1 MSTKTTFKRIA
12 LVAVAAL
19 TLGSFSAVSA
29 SAHQAD
35 TLTVSAATS
44 TTTAGTAVSV
54 VLNQSFIATADTDAM
69 TVTASVT
76 SSPATSVA
84 LPVLTAAGGTNV
96 NAGTVATTTL
106 MTTTTAVDGTPA
118 AYSTGFTTA
127 TLTPTVAG
135 TYVIRFTPAVTVG
148 GGILQSAALTWT
160 VTVSAVGAVTAANS
174 TSFINLGETTTAT
187 ADVAVSVTR
196 AIDADVQKASIVV
209 TPKNAATT
217 DLTSTTALTATISG
231 PGTLGIGATVGTI
244 ASTGRAI
251 TGAAGANIIGVFSD
265 GTSGVAT
272 VTISAGTTVLATET
286 VTFYG
291 DVASVVATVVN
302 SVIPASNTGASV
314 GAVTAVAYDAAGV
327 VVGAGNLYATSSVA
341 TVASNSYTV
350 AAITSGKATFTL
362 VGVAAGTTTITV
374 GTGSSATATTNV
386 AAAPVTVRVGSSTPA
401 SVSVTWDKDSYVPGE
416 VATVKVTVLD
426 ATGLALPNAT
436 YANIFA
442 TGGLTP
448 SYALGSASATL
459 TGTDVVAATSTGS
472 ASYTVFVPAYATSL
486 KLTYT
491 GGTGLP
497 TAAQIAGSSATVTVG
512 GGQAVDAATAA
523 QDAAAEATDA
533 ANAATDAANAAA
545 EAADAATAA
554 AQDAADAVAALAV
567 SVEAMVSAL
576 KKQITALTN
585 LVIKIQKKV
594 KA

>member
-12 LVAVAAL
+12 FVAVAAL

-35 TLTVSAATS
+35 TLTVSASTS
-44 TTTAGTAVSV
+44 TTTVGTAVSV

-106 MTTTTAVDGTPA
+106 VTTTTAVDGTPA

-127 TLTPTVAG
+127 TLTPAVAG
-135 TYVIRFTPAVTVG
+135 TYVIKFTPAATVG

-160 VTVSAVGAVTAANS
+160 VTVSAVGAATNV
-174 TSFINLGETTTAT
+174 GETTTAT
-187 ADVAVSVTR
+187 ADVAVSATR
-196 AIDADVQKASIVV
+196 VIDTAVDPAQKGSIVV
-209 TPKNAATT
+209 TSKNAAGV
-217 DLTSTTALTATISG
+217 DVTSATILTATISG
-231 PGTLGIGATVGTI
+231 PGTLGIGTAANV
-244 ASTGRAI
+244 ASILPTGRGI
-251 TGAAGANIIGVFSD
+251 TGTAGQNTIGVFSD

-272 VTISAGTTVLATET
+272 ITISAGTTVLATET

-291 DVASVVATVVN
+291 SVASVVATVVN

-327 VVGAGNLYATSSVA
+327 VVGDGNLYATSS
-341 TVASNSYTV
+341 TSTIISNSYTV
-350 AAITSGKATFTL
+350 GAITSGKASFTL
-362 VGVAAGTTTITV
+362 VGVAVGTATITV

-386 AAAPVTVRVGSSTPA
+386 AAAPVSVRVGSTTPA
-401 SVSVTWDKDSYVPGE
+401 SVSVTWDKTSYVPGE
-416 VATVKVTVLD
+416 VAKVSVTVLD
-426 ATGLALPNAT
+426 STGLALPNGT

-448 SYALGSASATL
+448 TYALGSASATIS
-459 TGTDVVAATSTGS
+459 GVDVVAATSTGT
-472 ASYTVFVPAYATSL
+472 ASYTVFVPDYATSL
-486 KLTYT
+486 QLKYT

-497 TAAQIAGSSATVTVG
+497 TAAQIAGLSAVVAVE
-512 GGQAVDAATAA
+512 GGQAADAAQAA
-523 QDAAAEATDA
+523 ADAAAEATDA

-554 AQDAADAVAALAV
+554 AQDAADAVAALSTQV
-567 SVEAMVSAL
+567 SEMINAL